1 MNKILHII
9 GLFCLIFLMS
19 PENGFSQMAP
29 ASLPTEQGEVIPND
43 PAEQQREMQFVLS
56 NDFKSCTCLTPRIIQ
71 LNCNTCFQRFSK
83 NLFKQ
88 LNLFRVKEYNSQH
101 KIWEFVSS
109 LQNINYSSLLT
120 RVGYHVYALRK
131 III

>member
-9 GLFCLIFLMS
+9 ELLCLIFLMN
-19 PENGFSQMAP
+19 PENGFSQIDS
-29 ASLPTEQGEVIPND
+29 ASLPTEQSEVIPND
-43 PAEQQREMQFVLS
+43 MAEQQREMQFVLS
-56 NDFKSCTCLTPRIIQ
+56 NDLKSCTCLTPRTIQ
-71 LNCNTCFQRFSK
+71 INCNTCFQRFSK

-88 LNLFRVKEYNSQH
+88 LNLCRVKEYNSQH

-109 LQNINYSSLLT
+109 CQTINYSSLLT
-120 RVGYHVYALRK
+120 RIGYHVYALRK